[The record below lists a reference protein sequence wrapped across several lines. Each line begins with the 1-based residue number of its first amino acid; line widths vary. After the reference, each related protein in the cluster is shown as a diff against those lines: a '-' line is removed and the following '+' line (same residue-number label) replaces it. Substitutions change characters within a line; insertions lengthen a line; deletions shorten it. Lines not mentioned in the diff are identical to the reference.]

1 VLTRRGWL
9 TLVGFGGTTLV
20 AVSSWWV
27 GGAPIW
33 FRTNQP
39 SLLSWLPLHSGVAM
53 TAYLAGLALLL
64 GAWLALGRYV
74 LAAAEQIELRRLVA
88 AWAAPMLVSMPMGRD
103 LWVYLAHGWLVQ
115 SGFDPYRDSPA
126 VLDSAIRSEVSA
138 RWLHMPSPYGPL
150 WIETGRLAGVV
161 TDPHFVVGTFL
172 LRLPVYAALLVLS
185 WLVYVLAGQFG
196 LRGDRAVWLALANPL
211 AIILTVGGH
220 NDLVLA
226 ALAVG
231 GVTVAVRRGGT
242 WPDLVA
248 GAALI
253 GLAAL
258 IKFPA
263 LIALAFVVPIWL
275 TVRGTGRPMG
285 LVVKAGAAAV
295 GGGVASA
302 GLVTA
307 LSGLGVGWV
316 RQATADNSIVNWQSL
331 PSLVGMGVNAVRLGV
346 GHATELND
354 TIRFWRAVGGLA
366 AALIVLVLWYLALR
380 RLRITD
386 CFALLGI
393 SFVVVIVFG
402 QTFQPWYLCWAL
414 PFLALGVTSALGIGL
429 LVALSLFEMLV
440 TLPDGRGLED
450 QVWAIP
456 ALAVAVLGA
465 WWMLRSVPRDG
476 DADDAGSGVRADRSA
491 DLSSDQLPH

>member
-1 VLTRRGWL
+1 MLTRRGWL
-9 TLVGFGGTTLV
+9 TLAGSVGTTLV
-20 AVSSWWV
+20 AASSWWV
-27 GGAPIW
+27 GGVPIW

-39 SLLSWLPLHSGVAM
+39 GFLSWLPPHSGVAM
-53 TAYLAGLALLL
+53 TVYFAGLALLL
-64 GAWLALGRYV
+64 GAWLTLGRHV
-74 LAAAEQIELRRLVA
+74 LTTAHPIELRPLVA
-88 AWAAPMLVSMPMGRD
+88 AWAAPMLISMPMGRD

-150 WIETGRLAGVV
+150 WIETTRLAGVL

-185 WLVYVLAGQFG
+185 WLVYLLASQFG
-196 LRGDRAVWLALANPL
+196 LRADRAIWLALANPL
-211 AIILTVGGH
+211 AVLLTVGGH

-242 WPDLVA
+242 WPGLVA
-248 GAALI
+248 GGALI
-253 GLAAL
+253 GLAGL

-275 TVRGTGRPMG
+275 TARGAGRPIS
-285 LVVKAGAAAV
+285 LVVKAFAAAV
-295 GGGVASA
+295 GGGVASGA
-302 GLVTA
+302 VVTA
-307 LSGLGVGWV
+307 VSGLGVGWV
-316 RQATADNSIVNWQSL
+316 RQASADNSIVNWQSL
-331 PSLVGMGVNAVRLGV
+331 PTLVGMGVNAVRLGV
-346 GHATELND
+346 HHATELND
-354 TIRFWRAVGGLA
+354 TVRLWRSIGGLA
-366 AALIVLVLWYLALR
+366 AAMIVLALWYVAMR

-386 CFALLGI
+386 CFALLGV
-393 SFVVVIVFG
+393 SFLIAIAFG

-414 PFLALGVTSALGIGL
+414 PFLALGMSSALGIGL
-429 LVALSLFEMLV
+429 IMTLSVFEILV

-450 QVWAIP
+450 RLLAIP
-456 ALAVAVLGA
+456 ALVVAALAA
-465 WWMLRSVPRDG
+465 WLTLRSAPGDG
-476 DADDAGSGVRADRSA
+476 NADDAGTRVGADRGA
-491 DLSSDQLPH
+491 DLTSDQLPH

>member
-9 TLVGFGGTTLV
+9 TLAGSAGTTLV

-27 GGAPIW
+27 GGVPIW

-39 SLLSWLPLHSGVAM
+39 GVLSWLPPHSGVAM
-53 TAYLAGLALLL
+53 TVYLVGLALVL

-74 LAAAEQIELRRLVA
+74 RSAVQQIELRPLVA
-88 AWAAPMLVSMPMGRD
+88 AWATPMLLSMPMGRD
-103 LWVYLAHGWLVQ
+103 LWVYLAHGWLLQ
-115 SGFDPYRDSPA
+115 SGLDPYRESPA
-126 VLDSAIRSEVSA
+126 VLDYAIRSEVSA

-150 WIETGRLAGVV
+150 WIETARLAGVL
-161 TDPHFVVGTFL
+161 TDPHFMVGAFL
-172 LRLPVYAALLVLS
+172 LRLPAYAALLVLS

-211 AIILTVGGH
+211 AVLLTVGGH

-242 WPDLVA
+242 WAGLVG

-275 TVRGTGRPMG
+275 TARGTGRPIG
-285 LVVKAGAAAV
+285 LVVKAVAAAI

-302 GLVTA
+302 AVVTA

-316 RQATADNSIVNWQSL
+316 RQASEDNSIVNWQSL
-331 PSLVGMGVNAVRLGV
+331 PTLVGMGVNAVRLGV
-346 GHATELND
+346 HHATELND
-354 TIRFWRAVGGLA
+354 TIRLWRSVGGLVA
-366 AALIVLVLWYLALR
+366 AVIVLLLWYVALR

-386 CFALLGI
+386 CFALLGV
-393 SFVVVIVFG
+393 SFFVAIVFG

-414 PFLALGVTSALGIGL
+414 PFLALGVSSALGIGL
-429 LVALSLFEMLV
+429 IVALSLFEMLV
-440 TLPDGRGLED
+440 TMPDGGGLED
-450 QVWAIP
+450 RLWAIP
-456 ALAVAVLGA
+456 AFAVAVVGA
-465 WWMLRSVPRDG
+465 WWILRSEPRDG
-476 DADDAGSGVRADRSA
+476 DADDAGAGVRADRGA

>member
-1 VLTRRGWL
+1 VLTRRGWF
-9 TLVGFGGTTLV
+9 TLAGSAGTTLV

-27 GGAPIW
+27 GGVPIW

-39 SLLSWLPLHSGVAM
+39 GVLSWLPPHSGVAI
-53 TAYLAGLALLL
+53 TVYLAGLALLL

-74 LAAAEQIELRRLVA
+74 LAAAQQIELRPLIA
-88 AWAAPMLVSMPMGRD
+88 AWAAPMLLSMPMGRD

-150 WIETGRLAGVV
+150 WIETARLGGVL

-185 WLVYVLAGQFG
+185 WLVYVLAGRFG
-196 LRGDRAVWLALANPL
+196 IRGDRAVWLALANPL
-211 AIILTVGGH
+211 AVLLTVGGH

-248 GAALI
+248 GSALI

-275 TVRGTGRPMG
+275 TARGTGRPVG
-285 LVVKAGAAAV
+285 LVVKAVAAAV
-295 GGGVASA
+295 GGGLASA

-307 LSGLGVGWV
+307 LSGLGIGWV
-316 RQATADNSIVNWQSL
+316 RQASADNSIVNWQSL
-331 PSLVGMGVNAVRLGV
+331 PTLAGMSVNAVRLGV
-346 GHATELND
+346 HHATALND
-354 TIRFWRAVGGLA
+354 TIRFWRSVGSLA
-366 AALIVLVLWYLALR
+366 AAVILLALWYFALR

-393 SFVVVIVFG
+393 GFVVAIVFG

-414 PFLALGVTSALGIGL
+414 PFLALGVSSAVGIGL
-429 LVALSLFEMLV
+429 IVTLSLFEMLV

-450 QVWAIP
+450 RLWALP

-465 WWMLRSVPRDG
+465 WWLLRSIPRDG
-476 DADDAGSGVRADRSA
+476 DADDAGPGVRADRGA
-491 DLSSDQLPH
+491 DLRSDQLPH